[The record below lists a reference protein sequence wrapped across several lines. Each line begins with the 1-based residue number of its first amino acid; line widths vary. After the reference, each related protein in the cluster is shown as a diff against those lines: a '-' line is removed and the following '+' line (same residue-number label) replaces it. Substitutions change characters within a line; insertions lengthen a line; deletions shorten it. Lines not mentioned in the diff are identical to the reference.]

1 MALLQLLQKQST
13 CKINYLSCFLPKI
26 KLIFAQK
33 QANKNSASKLL
44 EFTLNSRSIQRANH
58 PNSVFLLKAQKSEAK
73 DMEEVDWQE
82 RALQDRLDSDRSN
95 LLSSRLRWN
104 CPQFVPSSEVTPKVC
119 PLFNST
125 QLEKAEKILEYLK
138 SKNGS
143 ITDLM
148 VISGEKNKN
157 RLRQKVLYPLIG
169 AELIEPTIKE
179 TSNSP
184 KQSYALT
191 EKSKA
196 YMNKKE

>member
-1 MALLQLLQKQST
+1 
-13 CKINYLSCFLPKI
+13 
-26 KLIFAQK
+26 
-33 QANKNSASKLL
+33 
-44 EFTLNSRSIQRANH
+44 
-58 PNSVFLLKAQKSEAK
+58 
-73 DMEEVDWQE
+73 MEEVDWQE

-95 LLSSRLRWN
+95 LLSSRLQWN
-104 CPQFVPSSEVTPKVC
+104 SPQFVPSSEVTPKVC

-179 TSNSP
+179 TPNSP

>member
-1 MALLQLLQKQST
+1 MEQSPVVLCLT
-13 CKINYLSCFLPKI
+13 
-26 KLIFAQK
+26 
-33 QANKNSASKLL
+33 
-44 EFTLNSRSIQRANH
+44 
-58 PNSVFLLKAQKSEAK
+58 
-73 DMEEVDWQE
+73 
-82 RALQDRLDSDRSN
+82 
-95 LLSSRLRWN
+95 
-104 CPQFVPSSEVTPKVC
+104 KVC
-119 PLFNST
+119 PQFNST

-179 TSNSP
+179 TPNSP

>member
-1 MALLQLLQKQST
+1 MTGKSVLFKT
-13 CKINYLSCFLPKI
+13 D
-26 KLIFAQK
+26 LI
-33 QANKNSASKLL
+33 L
-44 EFTLNSRSIQRANH
+44 T
-58 PNSVFLLKAQKSEAK
+58 
-73 DMEEVDWQE
+73 EVTFY
-82 RALQDRLDSDRSN
+82 RLDYDGT
-95 LLSSRLRWN
+95 
-104 CPQFVPSSEVTPKVC
+104 VPSSSPVVPCLTKVC

-138 SKNGS
+138 SKNCS

-179 TSNSP
+179 TPNSP

>member
-1 MALLQLLQKQST
+1 MTITIHCETHQ
-13 CKINYLSCFLPKI
+13 I
-26 KLIFAQK
+26 
-33 QANKNSASKLL
+33 
-44 EFTLNSRSIQRANH
+44 EGRA
-58 PNSVFLLKAQKSEAK
+58 
-73 DMEEVDWQE
+73 
-82 RALQDRLDSDRSN
+82 
-95 LLSSRLRWN
+95 
-104 CPQFVPSSEVTPKVC
+104 VPSSSPVVPCLTKVC
-119 PLFNST
+119 PQFNST

-138 SKNGS
+138 SKNCS

-157 RLRQKVLYPLIG
+157 RLRQKVQYPLIG